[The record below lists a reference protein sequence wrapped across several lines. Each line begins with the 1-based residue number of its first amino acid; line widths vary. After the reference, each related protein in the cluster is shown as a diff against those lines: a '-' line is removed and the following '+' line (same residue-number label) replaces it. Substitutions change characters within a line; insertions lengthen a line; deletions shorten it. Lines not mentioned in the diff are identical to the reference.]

1 MPEPFQLREA
11 QASDQKVI
19 RKIVR
24 QARINPFG
32 LKWPNFLIAEVA
44 GQIAG
49 IGQVKSHGDGSR
61 ELASIAVRPDFR
73 RQGIA
78 SAIIEALVAREED
91 VLFLTC
97 RWKMEVFYQPF
108 GFRRATGVELSRDM
122 ARLDRLN
129 QWFSRVASLFSSK
142 PVGGIV
148 MRRDP

>member
-1 MPEPFQLREA
+1 MPIPFRLREA
-11 QASDQKVI
+11 QAADQKVI
-19 RKIVR
+19 RQIVR

-32 LKWPNFLIAEVA
+32 IYWPNFLIAEVDGRIA
-44 GQIAG
+44 SIGQIK
-49 IGQVKSHGDGSR
+49 VHGDGSR
-61 ELASIAVRPDFR
+61 ELASIAVRPEFQ

-78 SAIIEALVAREED
+78 GTIIEALLAGEEG

-97 RWKMEVFYQPF
+97 MRKMEGFYQPF
-108 GFRRATGVELSRDM
+108 GFRWATGAELSRNM

-129 QWFSRVASLFSSK
+129 QWFSRMASLFTSK

>member
-1 MPEPFQLREA
+1 MPIPFRLREA
-11 QASDQKVI
+11 QAADQKVI

-32 LKWPNFLIAEVA
+32 IYWPNFLVAEVD
-44 GQIAG
+44 GRIAG
-49 IGQVKSHGDGSR
+49 IGQIKIHGDGSR
-61 ELASIAVRPDFR
+61 ELASITVRPEFR

-78 SAIIEALVAREED
+78 SKIIETLLTREEGI
-91 VLFLTC
+91 LFLTC
-97 RWKMEVFYQPF
+97 RWQMEGFYQPF
-108 GFRRATGVELSRDM
+108 GFRRAAGVDLSPDM

-129 QWFSRVASLFSSK
+129 QWFSRIASLFTSK

>member
-1 MPEPFQLREA
+1 MAIPFRLREA
-11 QASDQKVI
+11 QAADQKVI

-32 LKWPNFLIAEVA
+32 IYWSNFLIAEVEDH
-44 GQIAG
+44 IAG
-49 IGQVKSHGDGSR
+49 IGQIKIHGDGSR
-61 ELASIAVRPDFR
+61 ELASIAVRPEFR

-78 SAIIEALVAREED
+78 GAIIETLLAGEEGI
-91 VLFLTC
+91 LFLTC
-97 RWKMEVFYQPF
+97 MRKMEGFYQPF
-108 GFRRATGVELSRDM
+108 GFRRAAGIDLSPDM

-129 QWFSRVASLFSSK
+129 QWFSRMASLFTSK

>member
-1 MPEPFQLREA
+1 MEQPFRLREA
-11 QASDQKVI
+11 QAADQKTI
-19 RKIVR
+19 RQMVR

-32 LKWPNFLIAEVA
+32 IYWPKFLVAELQ

-49 IGQVKSHGDGSR
+49 VGQVKIHGDGSR
-61 ELASIAVRPDFR
+61 ELASIAVRPEFR

-78 SAIIEALVAREED
+78 TAIIEALLAREAG

-97 RWKMEVFYQPF
+97 RWKMEGFYQTF
-108 GFRRATGVELSRDM
+108 GFRRATGVELSPDI

-129 QWFSRVASLFSSK
+129 QRLSRLAALVTSK

>member
-1 MPEPFQLREA
+1 MAIPFRVREA
-11 QASDQKVI
+11 QAADQKVI

-32 LKWPNFLIAEVA
+32 IYWSNFLIAEVEDH
-44 GQIAG
+44 IAG
-49 IGQVKSHGDGSR
+49 IGQIKIHGDGSR
-61 ELASIAVRPDFR
+61 ELASIAVRLEFR

-78 SAIIEALVAREED
+78 TAIIESLLTGEEG

-97 RWKMEVFYQPF
+97 MRKMEGFYRPY
-108 GFRRATGVELSRDM
+108 GFRRATGTDLSPAM
-122 ARLDRLN
+122 ARLERLN
-129 QWFSRVASLFSSK
+129 QWFSRIGSLFTSK

>member
-1 MPEPFQLREA
+1 MEQPFRLREA
-11 QASDQKVI
+11 LEADQKTI
-19 RKIVR
+19 RQIVR

-32 LKWPNFLIAEVA
+32 IYWPKFLVAEVQ

-49 IGQVKSHGDGSR
+49 VGQVKIHGDNSR
-61 ELASIAVRPDFR
+61 ELASIAVRPEFR

-78 SAIIEALVAREED
+78 TAIIEALLAREEG

-97 RWKMEVFYQPF
+97 RWKMEGFYQPF
-108 GFRRATGVELSRDM
+108 GFRRATGVELSPDM

-129 QWFSRVASLFSSK
+129 QRLSRAASLVTTK
-142 PVGGIV
+142 PIGGIV